1 MRRKY
6 FITGTLAFLAVCG
19 CKEDVMVPITPYPGN
34 NSVGTY
40 AQPAPTPY
48 SPYGQ
53 YQDNDAELL
62 PALLLRGMTER
73 ES

>member
-1 MRRKY
+1 
-6 FITGTLAFLAVCG
+6 
-19 CKEDVMVPITPYPGN
+19 MVPITPYPGN

-53 YQDNDAELL
+53 YQDNDANYYPLYYYGE
-62 PALLLRGMTER
+62 
-73 ES
+73 